1 MSFFSATLSIALFA
15 LLCSPSQAAE
25 GFIGPCRINA
35 DCANGRVCREVDFE
49 NISILS
55 GLSLDSIK
63 NAVKDDCGR
72 EPKYCVCLPE
82 SGDSDLTICSGN
94 DKCLDVEVCR
104 RDEEQGICIS
114 KTQNEAIL
122 AIQEK
127 AEADESSSA
136 VCGTLLS
143 QCPSER
149 QCVGSPVG
157 FCLAKLPPPS
167 DANAGAN
174 ADGGQSTSENDA
186 ESGDQGDDSSEV
198 CIAAKSLAHLDRN
211 HLIYRNH
218 VSARVLCDSFQ
229 SCATAG
235 HMVRYRGNVMMMKSY
250 CRLIGGC
257 TRSIMHVNSPR
268 YRRAL
273 QIPSDTPHLT
283 FTAFAARYVTSAEEH
298 VLRTAVRL
306 GL

>member
-1 MSFFSATLSIALFA
+1 MSFFSVALSIALLA
-15 LLCSPSQAAE
+15 LLFSPSQATE
-25 GFIGPCRINA
+25 GFLGPCRTNS
-35 DCANGRVCREVDFE
+35 DCVGERACREIAFDFKDITLE
-49 NISILS
+49 NIDTFSDVVKD
-55 GLSLDSIK
+55 GCGR
-63 NAVKDDCGR
+63 NAVYCNAALNAIRENIEAGNLRSVFCDDSF
-72 EPKYCVCLPE
+72 K
-82 SGDSDLTICSGN
+82 
-94 DKCLDVEVCR
+94 
-104 RDEEQGICIS
+104 
-114 KTQNEAIL
+114 
-122 AIQEK
+122 
-127 AEADESSSA
+127 
-136 VCGTLLS
+136 
-143 QCPSER
+143 CPSGR
-149 QCVGSPVG
+149 QCVGSPSG
-157 FCLAKLPPPS
+157 ICLAKLS
-167 DANAGAN
+167 LST
-174 ADGGQSTSENDA
+174 DGNA

-235 HMVRYRGNVMMMKSY
+235 HMVRYRGDVMMMKTY

-257 TRSIMHVNSPR
+257 TRSVMPVNSPR

-283 FTAFAARYVTSAEEH
+283 FTAFAARYVTSAEEN